1 MWTKQEIVQQA
12 FEAIGLGSYVYDL
25 DAGQIQ
31 GALTKLEAMIASW
44 EANGIRIA
52 FDFGEKPLAE
62 MEVPDY
68 AVEALYTN
76 LALRL
81 APTMGKQVHPDL
93 EKIAAESLGNVAN
106 QTAIPTPE
114 RHMPTTMP
122 MGAGHKP
129 WRNFNNPFIRPP
141 KPEILAGSDNVL
153 TIRG

>member
-1 MWTKQEIVQQA
+1 MWTKQDIVQQA

-25 DAGQIQ
+25 DTGQVR
-31 GALTKLEAMIASW
+31 GALMKLEAMVASW

-52 FDFGEKPLAE
+52 FDFGEKPLEE

-81 APTMGKQVHPDL
+81 APTVGKAVHPDL
-93 EKIAAESLGNVAN
+93 EKIAAESLANVAN

-114 RHMPTTMP
+114 RRMPTTMP
-122 MGAGHKP
+122 VGAGNKP
-129 WRNFNNPFIRPP
+129 WRNFNNTFIRRPP
-141 KPEILAGSDNVL
+141 QEILAGSDNVL